1 MTSWFSWLMCFLF
14 ILKLKTISLFNIFII
29 KLIVDLLFF
38 YCKFIIYVR
47 VSPLLL
53 ISVQSGLGL

>member
-1 MTSWFSWLMCFLF
+1 MARCFSWFMFFLF
-14 ILKLKTISLFNIFII
+14 LLKLKTDSLFNIFII

-38 YCKFIIYVR
+38 YRKFIIQFR

-53 ISVQSGLGL
+53 ISVQSGLRL